1 MPQED
6 SNLNPAPGEFSKGR
20 KMAVRDGRV
29 LGASEPKCPDVLNA
43 IKRVNLLEGFIFP
56 VGPSRQ
62 N

>member
-6 SNLNPAPGEFSKGR
+6 SNLNPVPCELSEGR
-20 KMAVRDGRV
+20 KLPVRDGRV
-29 LGASEPKCPDVLNA
+29 LGSTEPKCPNVLNA